1 MTEPLKLE
9 PIYDTDEGPGAAGS
23 GSTERLDRWLELL
36 IQMGGSD
43 LLLLHGVPPCVR
55 MNGEVKRIGERSL
68 LSSEIEQSV
77 MPALTPGALRT
88 YRESRIGDC
97 SYRLLNRGRFR
108 INIHSERDRAAVA
121 IRALPQKVPLFRDLH
136 LPRAAESLLRVSRGL
151 VLIGGPAGAG
161 KTTTM
166 AALIHEINQ
175 KDAKHII
182 TIEDPIEY
190 EHQNLQSVIEQVE
203 IGIDVENFPTALR
216 SSLRQAPD
224 VLVIGEMRDPETVRI
239 ALGAAETGHLV
250 LSTLHT
256 TDVTATIARLADAFP
271 AERQNWIRQEL
282 AATLAAVFTQV
293 LVPSNKGGRVPAVEL
308 LMVGYGA
315 RQHIRRNMLQH
326 LHQEITITKR
336 SGSLTFEESLAQLV
350 ADGHINR
357 DDAMTYAI
365 HPEDLDS
372 LLRNPRA

>member
-1 MTEPLKLE
+1 
-9 PIYDTDEGPGAAGS
+9 
-23 GSTERLDRWLELL
+23 
-36 IQMGGSD
+36 
-43 LLLLHGVPPCVR
+43 
-55 MNGEVKRIGERSL
+55 
-68 LSSEIEQSV
+68 
-77 MPALTPGALRT
+77 
-88 YRESRIGDC
+88 
-97 SYRLLNRGRFR
+97 
-108 INIHSERDRAAVA
+108 
-121 IRALPQKVPLFRDLH
+121 
-136 LPRAAESLLRVSRGL
+136 
-151 VLIGGPAGAG
+151 
-161 KTTTM
+161 
-166 AALIHEINQ
+166 
-175 KDAKHII
+175 
-182 TIEDPIEY
+182 
-190 EHQNLQSVIEQVE
+190 
-203 IGIDVENFPTALR
+203 
-216 SSLRQAPD
+216 
-224 VLVIGEMRDPETVRI
+224 MRDPETVRI

-372 LLRNPRA
+372 LLRNPRT